1 MMSEKFTVE
10 IISPD
15 KTIIKTETSEVQI
28 PSYEGE
34 MGILKDH
41 IQLITF
47 LRPGIIKIKNDNE
60 KEFFVE
66 EGTVEFSNN
75 NLLILTSKA
84 KDLSNVD
91 KKSLSTLLS
100 EAEKKISDN
109 KLTDKEKYLLS
120 YKIDTLKKIN
130 NLLYIFFLKST
141 ITFGSSLGEI
151 HFHSINSGFLVFKF
165 ISLSSPKYSAINHF
179 CLCPLNRP
187 FQIIPIK
194 FFGSSYSK
202 KPSNSLRILILI
214 ILVSS
219 SSSRF
224 IAEK

>member
-1 MMSEKFTVE
+1 MSEKFTVE

-15 KTIIKTETSEVQI
+15 KTIIKIETSEVQI

-91 KKSLSTLLS
+91 KKSLSNLLI
-100 EAEKKISDN
+100 EAEKRISDN
-109 KLTDKEKYLLS
+109 KLSDKEKYLLS
-120 YKIDTLKKIN
+120 YKIETLKNIN
-130 NLLYIFFLKST
+130 
-141 ITFGSSLGEI
+141 
-151 HFHSINSGFLVFKF
+151 
-165 ISLSSPKYSAINHF
+165 
-179 CLCPLNRP
+179 
-187 FQIIPIK
+187 Q
-194 FFGSSYSK
+194 
-202 KPSNSLRILILI
+202 
-214 ILVSS
+214 
-219 SSSRF
+219 
-224 IAEK
+224 